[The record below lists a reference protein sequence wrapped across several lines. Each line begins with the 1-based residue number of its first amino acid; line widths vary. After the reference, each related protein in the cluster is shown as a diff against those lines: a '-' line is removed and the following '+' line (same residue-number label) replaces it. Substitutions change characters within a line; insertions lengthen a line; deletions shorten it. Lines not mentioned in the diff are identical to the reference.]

1 MARIKINDLPENRA
15 ISKREMKILQGGAYS
30 AVCMLPGM
38 SIPVPYPSAGSHGD
52 EGSSS
57 VNYNSSDPAIPGD
70 TQSSSGDE
78 AGTGG
83 GGLTSGTSI
92 PKK

>member
-15 ISKREMKILQGGAYS
+15 ISKKEMKIISGGAYS

-38 SIPVPYPSAGSHGD
+38 SIPVPFPSIGSNGH

-57 VNYNSSDPAIPGD
+57 VNINGSDPNVSGD
-70 TQSSSGDE
+70 ISGSTGDE

-83 GGLTSGTSI
+83 GGLTSGTGVT
-92 PKK
+92 KK